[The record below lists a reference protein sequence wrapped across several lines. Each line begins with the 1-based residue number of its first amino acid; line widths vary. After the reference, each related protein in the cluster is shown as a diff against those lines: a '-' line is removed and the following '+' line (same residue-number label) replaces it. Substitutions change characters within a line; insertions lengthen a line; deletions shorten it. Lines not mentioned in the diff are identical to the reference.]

1 MNLSQKQQVLD
12 AIHSFETVDF
22 ETAFA
27 RKYKDTATIDSVQAE
42 DYSVADLLAL
52 AKKAVRQLNERLQN
66 DDWQVLPLT
75 QNLNEYGQINVYSLL
90 IHIRR
95 NLQQGLYPQAA
106 NMIKALVYYEM
117 QNGFWNQPQKI
128 ELGIRESSLTKL
140 EQRAEL
146 MMAHIEERQSKIN
159 QLIDDVNSLKEGLNE
174 FGKEKRQEYQR
185 IRNNQ
190 EETGKLLSDIKGK
203 EELAAQVHNNI
214 MKINELCDKVL
225 KKLQEEQDIAKQEQ
239 AKINKQNDEIHAA
252 HQQLKDE
259 LSADLTNIRETYE
272 TTTKYKEE
280 IAKMMGFIADG
291 TLAHSFHEQKKRKIW
306 GIVIWGICTALSL
319 AALVV
324 WIYVVFT
331 YWSANTSNEWANI
344 VINAIKSSPLAFLFG
359 FALTHLAKN
368 CNIKEEYAYREAVA
382 LTLTAYMEQLD
393 GEIDPDKKQLL
404 LKTVE
409 KLYTKPILSS
419 DESKSLIKI
428 STKDFTDV
436 IAQLTEAVNA
446 IKH

>member
-12 AIHSFETVDF
+12 AIHSFEVSDF

-27 RKYKDTATIDSVQAE
+27 QKYKDTATIDSVQAG

-52 AKKAVRQLNERLQN
+52 SKKAVSQLNARLQN

-95 NLQQGLYPQAA
+95 NLQGGLYPQAA
-106 NMIKALVYYEM
+106 NQIKALAYYEI

-128 ELGIRESSLTKL
+128 ELGIRESSLAKL
-140 EQRAEL
+140 EQRATL

-185 IRNNQ
+185 LRNNQ
-190 EETGKLLSDIKGK
+190 EEAGKLLTNIKGK
-203 EELAAQVHNNI
+203 EELAAQVHNNVL
-214 MKINELCDKVL
+214 KTNELCDKVL

-239 AKINKQNDEIHAA
+239 AKINKQNNEIQAA

-291 TLAHSFHEQKKRKIW
+291 TLAHSFHEQRERKIKGIKIW
-306 GIVIWGICTALSL
+306 GVCTVLSL
-319 AALVV
+319 VALVA
-324 WIYVVFT
+324 WIYAVFT
-331 YWSANTSNEWANI
+331 YWPANTGNEWANI
-344 VINAIKSSPLAFLFG
+344 IINAIKSSPLAFLFG

-393 GEIDPDKKQLL
+393 GEENLDKKQLL

-419 DESKSLIKI
+419 DESKSPIKI
-428 STKDFTDV
+428 NTKDFTD
-436 IAQLTEAVNA
+436 IMAQLTEAVKA
-446 IKH
+446 IKQ